1 MRKARLS
8 ICHLAVVAFLVTV
21 ADGADLFWDGGSAN
35 IPGNG
40 NGVSEGGA
48 GTWNLTIENWD
59 QGDGLPHVAYPNLA
73 GDTAAFGG
81 TAGIVLVGGNY
92 NGSIDV
98 TSGGYTFEMNGDNT
112 DANFSGLVTVAASG
126 ITKFVNA
133 NNPSGFWNY
142 AFNGGLTI
150 PTGGTA
156 EVRAGGN
163 ASNARGY
170 IASLSGGGDLTLY
183 TSNTTLGHRVAGDN
197 TGYSGDTTVFS
208 GLTRLE
214 NNNALGI
221 GGTVTLTGGTLNL
234 NGKTATNPV
243 VLNGGILA
251 GNGGTLSGVVSE
263 SGGARGLTVAS
274 SLALTNA
281 NTYSGGTTLTAGT
294 LAVGNDAALGGGAVA
309 LNGGTLDVNGTTLA
323 NDIALGGGGVSGNG
337 GTLAGVV
344 SGSGALVVASNLTL
358 TNANTYSGGTTLTA
372 ATLSVGN
379 DAALG
384 GGAVTLSG
392 GSLSASGGAREIAN
406 AVTIDGGLTLGP
418 GGLTLGPGGLTLTGP
433 VTLAG
438 SSQWEI
444 NAGVNAG
451 QALTITG
458 GITGTGGMRRGAG
471 NGSLTLGG
479 DSDFSGGFTWASGSV
494 ASFTIASDTALGT
507 GTFTQAGGNARL
519 FTGDTDVALTNNNV
533 IELSNNFSFDGPN
546 NLDLGTGAVTIN
558 NDRVI
563 TVNSDTLTIGGSIGD
578 GGNGYGLT
586 KAGNGTLALSGT
598 SSYTGTTV
606 VSAGTLLHTGR
617 LAGNLDI
624 GGSGTL
630 GGGGT
635 IDGSLDLALGADLI
649 FGGNETLVVN
659 GSTVSFGGFSLAN
672 LIGLDDTVAAGTYT
686 LIGGTAVIDFTN
698 VGNLGL
704 ANAGDIGGG
713 KSAYFQSGSL

>member
-126 ITKFVNA
+126 TTKFVNA
-133 NNPSGFWNY
+133 NNPNGFWNY

-309 LNGGTLDVNGTTLA
+309 VNGGTLDVNGTTLA
-323 NDIALGGGGVSGNG
+323 NDIALGGG
-337 GTLAGVV
+337 
-344 SGSGALVVASNLTL
+344 
-358 TNANTYSGGTTLTA
+358 
-372 ATLSVGN
+372 
-379 DAALG
+379 
-384 GGAVTLSG
+384 
-392 GSLSASGGAREIAN
+392 
-406 AVTIDGGLTLGP
+406 

-586 KAGNGTLALSGT
+586 KAGSGTLALSGT

-686 LIGGTAVIDFTN
+686 LIVGTAVIDFTN